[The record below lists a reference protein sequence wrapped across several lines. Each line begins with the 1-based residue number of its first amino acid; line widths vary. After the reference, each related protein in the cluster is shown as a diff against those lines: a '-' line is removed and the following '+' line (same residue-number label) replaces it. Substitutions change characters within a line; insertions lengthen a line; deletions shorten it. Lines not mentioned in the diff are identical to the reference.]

1 MPLFPGETEVTDQVQ
16 IGWLIATGLRR
27 VATGNL
33 KALYRDPVDGRFWEI
48 TYSHSEWYGSGP
60 ARLAVVRAADAKA
73 QYHLT

>member
-33 KALYRDPVDGRFWEI
+33 EVLYRDPVDGRFWEI
-48 TYSHSEWYGSGP
+48 TYSHSEGT
-60 ARLAVVRAADAKA
+60 AVDRLDW
-73 QYHLT
+73 L